1 VGVGITALRRGAV
14 LASVAL
20 RRRLLVTLEIN
31 NKDRA
36 YNWFLAWLAH
46 HQRTTR
52 RPAWAHSHQLSVET
66 AYAQHKN
73 GSADVLFRLVAG
85 PGVHWL
91 KYRSAW
97 MQVLFVPFVPTP
109 SRASP
114 YTCSYLTVC
123 GKVKRERETR
133 AMQMASGTPWETVTL
148 TTLSRD
154 RALFAPLLAE
164 ARDSALRGQEGR
176 LVVHTA
182 WGTEW
187 RPFGLPRRKRP
198 LHSVVLAPGT
208 AEKIIDDVR
217 AFLERREWYADR
229 GGFFVSLYLREKKRG
244 ISRVDGEGIP
254 YRRGYLLHGPP
265 GSGKS
270 SFIQALAG
278 SLSYDIC
285 LLNLSERGL
294 TDDKLNYLLSN
305 APERSFILI
314 EDVDAAFNKRV
325 QTSEDG

>member
-1 VGVGITALRRGAV
+1 
-14 LASVAL
+14 
-20 RRRLLVTLEIN
+20 VTLEIN

-36 YNWFLAWLAH
+36 YDWFLAWLAH

-91 KYRSAW
+91 KYRGAW
-97 MQVLFVPFVPTP
+97 MQVLFLPFPPTRP
-109 SRASP
+109 LPLFWTMNSSER
-114 YTCSYLTVC
+114 VC
-123 GKVKRERETR
+123 VFVCGGKVKRERETR
-133 AMQMASGTPWETVTL
+133 AMQMVSGTPWETVTL

-198 LHSVVLAPGT
+198 LHSVVLAPGI
-208 AEKIIDDVR
+208 AEKITDDIR
-217 AFLERREWYADR
+217 AFLGRREWYADR
-229 GGFFVSLYLREKKRG
+229 GELSFFL
-244 ISRVDGEGIP
+244 
-254 YRRGYLLHGPP
+254 
-265 GSGKS
+265 
-270 SFIQALAG
+270 FI
-278 SLSYDIC
+278 
-285 LLNLSERGL
+285 
-294 TDDKLNYLLSN
+294 
-305 APERSFILI
+305 
-314 EDVDAAFNKRV
+314 
-325 QTSEDG
+325 